1 MKKTDI
7 IQLLEKYKNNLPFE
21 YETFYS
27 LVLDGNIDALIYM
40 SFLNK
45 HDCKINM
52 RNMCKTPV
60 LTYKLDEFV
69 DSYCI
74 PDRMR
79 FIKLSDSIT
88 YFAGFG

>member
-7 IQLLEKYKNNLPFE
+7 FQLLEKYKHNLPFE
-21 YETFYS
+21 YETFYT

-45 HDCKINM
+45 HDCKINR
-52 RNMCKTPV
+52 RNIYKTPV
-60 LTYKLDEFV
+60 LIYKLDEFV
-69 DSYCI
+69 DDYFI
-74 PDRMR
+74 PDRRR

-88 YFAGFG
+88 YFEGFG